1 MRGVE
6 PTAGGQVI
14 TTGGPV
20 IRVFYEQRPRPEPAT
35 EVPGIDGTLLMV
47 AGQAAMALVGGFA
60 SALLTTCSH
69 RACTSHREKFMTKVQ
84 PTQTVLVLETV
95 GVYERRRR
103 PGPAQRVPAG
113 HGAAVIGGN
122 HAAIALVDGH
132 ASAPRDQAIGMSY
145 SGSTASPCCISGVYN
160 VTPDA
165 AIPRL
170 LTRPGLGTK
179 WDRRRTAAPMIHAQ
193 RMAAEV
199 ITAQRMPAGC
209 QRGEQTNPRQL
220 RTARP
225 TVMVC
230 ATHASGQPA
239 FGRPRQNVGRQCRY
253 LTLTPT
259 GAFDSRAAV
268 HGFSLRYPRGN

>member
-103 PGPAQRVPAG
+103 P
-113 HGAAVIGGN
+113 
-122 HAAIALVDGH
+122 
-132 ASAPRDQAIGMSY
+132 
-145 SGSTASPCCISGVYN
+145 
-160 VTPDA
+160 
-165 AIPRL
+165 
-170 LTRPGLGTK
+170 
-179 WDRRRTAAPMIHAQ
+179 
-193 RMAAEV
+193 
-199 ITAQRMPAGC
+199 
-209 QRGEQTNPRQL
+209 
-220 RTARP
+220 
-225 TVMVC
+225 
-230 ATHASGQPA
+230 
-239 FGRPRQNVGRQCRY
+239 
-253 LTLTPT
+253 
-259 GAFDSRAAV
+259 
-268 HGFSLRYPRGN
+268 